1 MLTPGPSARLR
12 AGGAKFADA
21 VSKLLSKDA
30 GGAASPGGRG
40 GSAPILSRSRSAA
53 ARSAAEAAERS
64 RLKAARKR
72 KRELKSSGHAP
83 PQPRGSDP
91 AADALERSLL
101 VTATRGVVTLFNAV
115 AKAQKARREAGEG
128 SAAATA
134 VPKAAFLRELRRAAA
149 ATADAPAA
157 GAAGAAGAGAG
168 ARAAPAWDVLR
179 DDFAAGGGRLRSWD
193 RGHDGEQQ
201 PLQGGSDDD
210 GDDDD
215 AV

>member
-1 MLTPGPSARLR
+1 M
-12 AGGAKFADA
+12 
-21 VSKLLSKDA
+21 SKLLSKDA

-157 GAAGAAGAGAG
+157 AGAGAG
-168 ARAAPAWDVLR
+168 TGAAGAVARAAPAWDVLR